1 MNRDALTNRRTLAV
15 AAAVLVLAVVVIGGV
30 VLLGS
35 GGAERGEPTP
45 SQANSDLYG
54 QLAGAGF
61 QDAVV
66 DVNEERAFVRYN
78 VPRNVSVEATE
89 LFVSRTAARSAP
101 DTDRIVL
108 EVYQGFEPVE
118 RVVVATEDVL
128 ALVRGD
134 LTYQELR
141 NRMDVE
147 PLT

>member
-1 MNRDALTNRRTLAV
+1 MARNVLNERRKLAV
-15 AAAVLVLAVVVIGGV
+15 VAVVLVLAVVVVGGV

-45 SQANSDLYG
+45 SQANTDLYR

-66 DVNEERAFVRYN
+66 DVNEERVFVRYN
-78 VPRNVSVEATE
+78 VPENVSVETTE

-101 DTDRIVL
+101 DTDSIVL
-108 EVYQGFEPVE
+108 EVYQEFEPVE
-118 RVVVATEDVL
+118 RVVVATADVM
-128 ALVRGD
+128 AFVRGD
-134 LTYQELR
+134 ITWGDLR

-147 PLT
+147 PLA